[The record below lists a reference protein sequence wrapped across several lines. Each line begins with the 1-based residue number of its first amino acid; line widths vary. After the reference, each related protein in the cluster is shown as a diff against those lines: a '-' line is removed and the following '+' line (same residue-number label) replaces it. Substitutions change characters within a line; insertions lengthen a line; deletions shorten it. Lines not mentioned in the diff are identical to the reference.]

1 MSSLDR
7 GSPRRKRAQLRV
19 LNAIAIAAVVGV
31 AGATGVVSATNH
43 KADSVEKVDVLAD
56 VVVEKQTGWENYLL
70 VGSDTREG
78 ADPSD
83 PDFGGIGSVEETGG
97 KRSDTIMIMHVD
109 HDAGRA
115 SLVSLPRDL
124 WIPIAGSGDKNRIN
138 SAFSKGPD
146 VLVDTVQQ
154 SLGVPINHYIEVDFQ
169 GFKRLIDAVGGV
181 NTCFDYP
188 ARDKHTGLDIGGAG
202 CFTLDGVQALAY
214 ARSRYYQQ
222 FIDGKWVEDGTAD
235 IGRTH
240 RQQQLIA
247 DAVKALLDKVTA
259 NPLAMNDVVNAAID
273 SVQVDPATNIL
284 TAAKQLR
291 PLADGGFDRYTLPVV
306 GKTISGNSVL
316 ELGDG
321 AQAILDYFA
330 GRGPKPE
337 PEPTADTAPES

>member
-1 MSSLDR
+1 MPSLDR

-19 LNAIAIAAVVGV
+19 LNAIAIAAVIG
-31 AGATGVVSATNH
+31 ATGATGVVSATRD
-43 KADSVEKVDVLAD
+43 KADRVEKVDVLQD
-56 VVVEKQTGWENYLL
+56 VVAPKITGWENYLL

-97 KRSDTIMIMHVD
+97 RRSDTIMVMHVD

-124 WIPIAGSGDKNRIN
+124 WVPIADTGRKNRIN
-138 SAFSKGPD
+138 SAFSKENGAQ
-146 VLVDTVQQ
+146 VLVETVQE
-154 SLGVPINHYIEVDFQ
+154 SLGIPINHYIEVDFQ
-169 GFKRLIDAVGGV
+169 GFKRLIDAIGGV
-181 NTCFDYP
+181 NTCFDHP
-188 ARDKHTGLDIGGAG
+188 ARDKNTGLDIGGMG

-214 ARSRYYQQ
+214 ARSRYYQE
-222 FIDGKWVEDGTAD
+222 FVDGKWQEDGTAD
-235 IGRTH
+235 IGRTR

-247 DAVKALLDKVTA
+247 DAVKALLDRVAA
-259 NPLAMNDVVNAAID
+259 NPLAMNDVIDAAID
-273 SVQVDPATNIL
+273 SVQVDPGTNIL

-306 GKTISGNSVL
+306 GRTIEGNSVL

-321 AQAILDYFA
+321 AQEILDYFA
-330 GRGPKPE
+330 GRGSKPE
-337 PEPTADTAPES
+337 PEPT

>member
-97 KRSDTIMIMHVD
+97 KRSDTIMVMHVD

-124 WIPIAGSGDKNRIN
+124 YVPIAGADKSDRIN
-138 SAFSKGPD
+138 SAFSRGPD

-154 SLGVPINHYIEVDFQ
+154 SLGIPINHYIEVDFQ
-169 GFKRLIDAVGGV
+169 GFKRLVDA
-181 NTCFDYP
+181 
-188 ARDKHTGLDIGGAG
+188 IGGCLLYTSDA
-202 CFTLDGVQALAY
+202 
-214 ARSRYYQQ
+214 
-222 FIDGKWVEDGTAD
+222 AD
-235 IGRTH
+235 
-240 RQQQLIA
+240 
-247 DAVKALLDKVTA
+247 
-259 NPLAMNDVVNAAID
+259 
-273 SVQVDPATNIL
+273 
-284 TAAKQLR
+284 
-291 PLADGGFDRYTLPVV
+291 
-306 GKTISGNSVL
+306 
-316 ELGDG
+316 E
-321 AQAILDYFA
+321 
-330 GRGPKPE
+330 
-337 PEPTADTAPES
+337 